1 MATVTAQLGEGTV
14 VDIQARQFSWLVLW
28 VVIAVAYSPQRTI
41 RLSCHPVKKGFARSA
56 VRCTRRLPT
65 ACTWLILLLSSRI

>member
-28 VVIAVAYSPQRTI
+28 VVIAVAYSPQ
-41 RLSCHPVKKGFARSA
+41 
-56 VRCTRRLPT
+56 T
-65 ACTWLILLLSSRI
+65 AEDAEVFGQDRQDIVM